1 MVPVQSDVLLVE
13 QLQRLVER
21 LGEPVE
27 REHVEAREQFPEEI
41 QVAVRARIG
50 ANARDL
56 AVVELNELGRLS
68 RTARSVVV
76 RLEEGLRTGKAIP
89 DQGSDERPELTFGVR
104 THPDDSIPLVEY
116 DERRLL
122 HRDGHGGDILRRGS
136 EGVEQCPNGQSG
148 SGTGQ
153 VRARRRYAPPVGNA
167 VIVSAVRTPFGR
179 LGGGLAAYPA
189 TELGALA
196 IRAAL
201 DRVGL
206 EPGEVEYV
214 IMGQVLQAGVGQA
227 PARQAAVAAGIPK
240 EIPADTI
247 NKVCASSIRA
257 IQIADL
263 MIRTGDHELVVTGGM
278 ESMSNAPYLLPK
290 ARFGYRLGNG
300 EVVDHMVFD
309 GLTSSFDGLHMVAQ
323 ASLVS
328 RELGISREEQDEW
341 AYRSHQRAAAA
352 QDDGRFD
359 DEIVPVGD
367 VTADEGV
374 RRDTTLEKLAALKPV
389 FDPDGTTT
397 AGNAPGVN
405 DGASCVVVCSEEFAA
420 RRGLEPLAT
429 ILAQGYVADDFAYL
443 ARTPARAGEQAL
455 AKAGKT
461 IDDVSRVE
469 INEAFSSVAKNSTRM
484 LGADEEIVNVNGG
497 AVALGHP
504 IGASGG
510 RIVTTMIHELRRS
523 GGGLGLA
530 AICSGGGQGD
540 ALLIEV

>member
-1 MVPVQSDVLLVE
+1 MS
-13 QLQRLVER
+13 
-21 LGEPVE
+21 
-27 REHVEAREQFPEEI
+27 
-41 QVAVRARIG
+41 
-50 ANARDL
+50 
-56 AVVELNELGRLS
+56 
-68 RTARSVVV
+68 
-76 RLEEGLRTGKAIP
+76 
-89 DQGSDERPELTFGVR
+89 
-104 THPDDSIPLVEY
+104 
-116 DERRLL
+116 
-122 HRDGHGGDILRRGS
+122 
-136 EGVEQCPNGQSG
+136 
-148 SGTGQ
+148 
-153 VRARRRYAPPVGNA
+153 RRYAGPVDKA

-179 LGGGLAAYPA
+179 LGGGLASYPA
-189 TELGALA
+189 TELGSLA

-206 EPGEVEYV
+206 ETDEVEYV
-214 IMGQVLQAGVGQA
+214 IMGQVLQAGAGQA
-227 PARQAAVAAGIPK
+227 PARQAAVGAGVPK

-257 IQIADL
+257 IEIADL
-263 MIRTGDHELVVTGGM
+263 MIRAGDHELVVTGGM

-309 GLTSSFDGLHMVAQ
+309 GLTSSFDDLHMVQQ

-352 QDDGRFD
+352 QDEGRFE
-359 DEIVPVGD
+359 DELVPVGE
-367 VTADEGV
+367 VTADEGI
-374 RRDTTLEKLAALKPV
+374 RRDTTLEKLAALQPV
-389 FDPDGTTT
+389 FDPEGTTT

-429 ILAQGYVADDFAYL
+429 ILAQGYVADDYAYL
-443 ARTPARAGEQAL
+443 ARTPAAAGQQAL
-455 AKAGKT
+455 QKAGKT
-461 IDDVSRVE
+461 IGDVARVE

-510 RIVTTMIHELRRS
+510 RIVSTMVHELRRN

-540 ALLIEV
+540 ALLVEV